1 MDGSVDIVPKD
12 TTGYPPFAPSPPP
25 RRRPAGAGEASL
37 ADVSVPASLQSIVDT
52 FQKAPRSLKLPLLLE
67 YAGKV
72 PPLPAGMDA
81 ELERVHEC
89 QTPLFLKAEA
99 SDDIGVRLYFD
110 APEEAPTTRGFAGVL
125 YEGLSGASVEEVLAT
140 PDDFYQSMGLAELI
154 SPLRLRGMGAILA
167 RVKRQLRE
175 GAAARRSAPG

>member
-1 MDGSVDIVPKD
+1 M
-12 TTGYPPFAPSPPP
+12 PPP
-25 RRRPAGAGEASL
+25 
-37 ADVSVPASLQSIVDT
+37 LQSIVDT

-72 PPLPAGMDA
+72 PPLPDGMDA

-89 QTPLFLKAEA
+89 QTPLFLKADVT
-99 SDDIGVRLYFD
+99 DDGAVRLFFD
-110 APEEAPTTRGFAGVL
+110 APQEAPTTRGFAGVVH
-125 YEGLSGASVEEVLAT
+125 EGLAGASVDEVLGT
-140 PDDFYQSMGLAELI
+140 PDDFYESMGLAELI

-175 GAAARRSAPG
+175 AQAQRMRGPG